1 MYTIFSAYV
10 VGPGECHKLFNLTT
24 SQCARHVIETTT
36 IKKEDVTFTR
46 LILSLQH

>member
-10 VGPGECHKLFNLTT
+10 VGPGECHELCYLTT
-24 SQCARHVIETTT
+24 SQCARHVITTT